1 MKICILSMQRVHNF
15 GSLLQAYSL
24 KKMLEQLGHQVS
36 FLDIERNEADALLGG
51 PEQKLTI
58 GEVFL
63 RKLQKI
69 DRYAA
74 NRVACKIKNKQQD
87 LRIFEFQKKVLGLD
101 FQSNGKQYDCCVIGS
116 DEVFNCMAA
125 SPWGFT
131 GQLFGDVH
139 QVDRVIT
146 YAASCGSTNW
156 EEIPKPINDRI
167 RNAFEKVSGFSVRDN
182 NTLRMASNLTQ
193 RPVLVHLDP
202 VLVGNFEEE
211 IQNAPRPKDLPERYC
226 VVYSYYNR
234 ICESEEIASIQNFCK
249 KHRMEIV
256 TVGAPQMW
264 VKHHCVMD
272 PFAVPKVFAGA
283 EFVVTDTFHGTLFS
297 AKYAKRFAVKTR
309 PSNQNKLGDLIQ
321 RLAVQQHEVNSFL
334 QLEAAYAKEN
344 DRKRIA
350 ELCAAE
356 RERTIRYLRESVMA

>member
-1 MKICILSMQRVHNF
+1 MKICILSMQRINNF

-36 FLDIERNEADALLGG
+36 FLDIERNEADALLGKVSR
-51 PEQKLTI
+51 KLTAR
-58 GEVFL
+58 EAVL
-63 RKLQKI
+63 KKLQKI

-74 NRVACKIKNKQQD
+74 NRVACKIKNKRQE
-87 LRIFEFQKKVLGLD
+87 LRMAEFQEKVLGID
-101 FQSNGKQYDCCVIGS
+101 CESNGKRYDCCVIGS
-116 DEVFNCMAA
+116 DEVFNCMEE
-125 SPWGFT
+125 SSWGFT
-131 GQLFGDVH
+131 GQLYGDVH
-139 QVDRVIT
+139 QADKVIT
-146 YAASCGSTNW
+146 YAASSGSTTW
-156 EEIPKPINDRI
+156 GEIPEPMINRI
-167 RNAFEKVSGFSVRDN
+167 RNAFEKVSVFSVRDD
-182 NTLRMASNLTQ
+182 NTLRMVSELT
-193 RPVLVHLDP
+193 RKSVSVHLDP
-202 VLVGNFEEE
+202 VLVGNVEEE

-283 EFVVTDTFHGTLFS
+283 EFVVTDTFHGTIFS
-297 AKYAKRFAVKTR
+297 AKYAKRFAVRTR
-309 PSNQNKLGDLIQ
+309 PSNQNKRGDLIR
-321 RLAVQQHEVNSFL
+321 RLAIEHHEVNTFS
-334 QLEAAYAKEN
+334 QLEAAFVKEN
-344 DRKRIA
+344 DRNRIA

-356 RERTIRYLRESVMA
+356 RDRTIQYLKENL